1 MRHLRQ
7 RIEEFLEHFQALF
20 EIDGSIPK
28 RFRKLS
34 TSLSKQPKSE
44 ANAMIHQPVYFSRN
58 TVQGGDRAMLT
69 NLRDIVSTSQ
79 RNNSRDGITGFL
91 IFDKTWFVQILE
103 GDKTQVMET
112 YNRIARDTRHSTAT
126 IMNVRDVEARLF
138 PNWTMGG
145 AMRTPEMEEVYLEHG
160 VGSAMDPSRLK
171 SAQII
176 ALALD
181 LQAFEETKRKGQR
194 LAS

>member
-1 MRHLRQ
+1 
-7 RIEEFLEHFQALF
+7 
-20 EIDGSIPK
+20 
-28 RFRKLS
+28 
-34 TSLSKQPKSE
+34 
-44 ANAMIHQPVYFSRN
+44 MIHQLVYYSRN
-58 TVQGGDRAMLT
+58 TVQGDSRSMLT
-69 NLRDIVSTSQ
+69 NLREIVSASQ

-103 GDKTQVMET
+103 GDKAQVTQT
-112 YNRIARDTRHSTAT
+112 YTRIARDARHSTAT
-126 IMNVRDVEARLF
+126 IMNVRDVAGRLF

-160 VGSAMDPSRLK
+160 IGSSMEPSRLK
-171 SAQII
+171 SPQII

-181 LQAFEETKRKGQR
+181 LQAFEEAKRKGQR